1 MDAVLQRKAASLE
14 RCVARVRD
22 KYRGNEQAFEADV
35 DLQDIIVLNLQRACQ
50 TAIDM
55 ALRIGRL
62 KRLAFPS
69 DTAEIFRI
77 LARAGLI
84 DKELASSL
92 ARMVGFRDIAVHE
105 YQELDLAKVRRIIEH
120 RLDDLLAFSKAMLA
134 ADPTG

>member
-1 MDAVLQRKAASLE
+1 MDAVIQRKAASLE
-14 RCVARVRD
+14 RSVARVRD
-22 KYRGNEQAFEADV
+22 KYWGNEQAFETDV

-55 ALRIGRL
+55 ALRVGRI

-77 LARAGLI
+77 LAKAGLI
-84 DKELASSL
+84 DKELAGSL
-92 ARMVGFRDIAVHE
+92 VRMVGFRNVAVHE
-105 YQELDLAKVRRIIEH
+105 YQDLDLGKVRRIIEH
-120 RLDDLLAFSKAMLA
+120 RLDDLLAFSRAMLA

>member
-1 MDAVLQRKAASLE
+1 MDAVIQRKAASLE
-14 RCVARVRD
+14 RSVARVRD
-22 KYRGNEQAFEADV
+22 KYRGNEQAFETDV

-55 ALRIGRL
+55 ALRVGRI

-77 LARAGLI
+77 LAKAGLI
-84 DKELASSL
+84 DKELAGSL
-92 ARMVGFRDIAVHE
+92 VRMVGFRNVAVHE
-105 YQELDLAKVRRIIEH
+105 YQDLDLGKVRRIIEH